1 MRFHATSSSCSDC
14 TCDGSCA
21 RRSEAARFLLLRLW
35 EVNISGFVGHA
46 LPRDVLAVA
55 LVFEDGVVLAAEI
68 REDNAEEK
76 VSEEEVGVSLLD
88 TVFLVRGA
96 A

>member
-1 MRFHATSSSCSDC
+1 M
-14 TCDGSCA
+14 
-21 RRSEAARFLLLRLW
+21 
-35 EVNISGFVGHA
+35 SGFVGRD
-46 LPRDVLAVA
+46 LPRDVLVDA

-76 VSEEEVGVSLLD
+76 VSEEEVGVSLLE
-88 TVFLVRGA
+88 TVFLARGA

>member
-1 MRFHATSSSCSDC
+1 
-14 TCDGSCA
+14 
-21 RRSEAARFLLLRLW
+21 
-35 EVNISGFVGHA
+35 VKISGFVGRDR
-46 LPRDVLAVA
+46 PRDVLADA

-76 VSEEEVGVSLLD
+76 VREEEVGVSLLD
-88 TVFLVRGA
+88 TVFLARGA

>member
-1 MRFHATSSSCSDC
+1 M
-14 TCDGSCA
+14 
-21 RRSEAARFLLLRLW
+21 
-35 EVNISGFVGHA
+35 SGFVGRD
-46 LPRDVLAVA
+46 LPRDVLVDA

-76 VSEEEVGVSLLD
+76 VSEEEVGVSLLEP
-88 TVFLVRGA
+88 VFLARGA

>member
-1 MRFHATSSSCSDC
+1 
-14 TCDGSCA
+14 
-21 RRSEAARFLLLRLW
+21 
-35 EVNISGFVGHA
+35 
-46 LPRDVLAVA
+46 VLADA

-76 VSEEEVGVSLLD
+76 VREEEVGVSLLD
-88 TVFLVRGA
+88 TVFLARGA